1 MMDSRAGIG
10 GGNFGGAG
18 SPSALIGT
26 GLDEAGAHLTLDA
39 AERLGISIVDT
50 AYSYAAGAS
59 QRMIGSWFAAD
70 TDRVARTTIVDKV
83 GVAER
88 DGELRL
94 DLSFDLVIA
103 HAASGRERLGV
114 DSVDVVMAHAPDAET
129 PVEETLSGF
138 GSLIA
143 DGLARGW
150 GISNIDGPG
159 LTEWLETARRLGIPA
174 PVFVEN
180 EYNLVRR
187 EAEATVLPIC
197 RDEGIGF
204 LAYSPTASGLLT
216 GKYRRGEPPPEGSM
230 MALRPDMA
238 SEIDDRVELLIA
250 AVSEVASAHQVSNV
264 AVAFGWLLEQPGVTP
279 LAGPSKPHHLEAIEQ
294 ALALDLS
301 DDDVQRLAGTPSPPS
316 AGASGN
322 RRRGEV

>member
-26 GLDEAGAHLTLDA
+26 GLDEAGAHLVLDA
-39 AERLGISIVDT
+39 AERLGISIIDT
-50 AYSYAAGAS
+50 AFSYAAGAS
-59 QRMIGSWFAAD
+59 QRMIGSWLAAD
-70 TDRVARTTIVDKV
+70 LDRVNRTTIVDKV

-88 DGELRL
+88 EGQLQL
-94 DLSFDLVIA
+94 DLSFDSVIA
-103 HAASGRERLGV
+103 HAAAGRERLRV
-114 DSVDVVMAHAPDAET
+114 DSVDVVMAHAPDADT

-143 DGLARGW
+143 DGRAHAW

-159 LTEWLETARRLGIPA
+159 LTEWLEAAGRLGISG

-180 EYNLVRR
+180 EYNLVQR
-187 EAEATVLPIC
+187 EADETVLPIC
-197 RDEGIGF
+197 REEGIGF

-216 GKYRRGEPPPEGSM
+216 GKYRRGKPPPEGSM

-238 SEIDDRVELLIA
+238 ADIDDRVELIIA
-250 AVSEVASAHQVSNV
+250 AVSEVAAAHQVSNV
-264 AVAFGWLLEQPGVTP
+264 AVAFAWLLEQPGVTP
-279 LAGPSKPHHLEAIEQ
+279 LAGPSKPHHMEAIEQ
-294 ALALDLS
+294 ALALDLP
-301 DDDVQRLAGTPSPPS
+301 DDDVERLAGFSRST
-316 AGASGN
+316 
-322 RRRGEV
+322 